1 MQSQWLLWWRRRPL
15 LWRKQTSEITIEFHF
30 CGNDASHDIHSQW
43 AFNWY
48 WLHFFRPV
56 IPPSQWLQLA
66 RVMNKLGNH
75 HNEFLINLCVK
86 VMWNIKIFI
95 EKKTFE
101 FSSQIK
107 FGMNEFIKF
116 GMSDISIQPN
126 RIGSPARY
134 KIIKLYFY
142 QHKLC
147 NLFRAR
153 R

>member
-1 MQSQWLLWWRRRPL
+1 MPHCLAFDLVFTSRIEKNDGIGFASKWRKEKWTCTSIFIFQQIVKKCNLFAFYFCSCRTIAICVLLIVSTCNCMQSQWLLWWRRRPL

-75 HNEFLINLCVK
+75 HNEF
-86 VMWNIKIFI
+86 
-95 EKKTFE
+95 
-101 FSSQIK
+101 
-107 FGMNEFIKF
+107 
-116 GMSDISIQPN
+116 
-126 RIGSPARY
+126 
-134 KIIKLYFY
+134 
-142 QHKLC
+142 
-147 NLFRAR
+147 
-153 R
+153 